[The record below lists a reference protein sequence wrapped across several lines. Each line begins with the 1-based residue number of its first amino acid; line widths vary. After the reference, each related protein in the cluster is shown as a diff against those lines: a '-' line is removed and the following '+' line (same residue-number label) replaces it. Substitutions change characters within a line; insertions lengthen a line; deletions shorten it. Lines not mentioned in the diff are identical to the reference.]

1 MFLYLTLLN
10 NVSINLQ
17 QTTKAQAFSDDFF
30 AGDKGLERQ
39 SQQKPSTFVVRQN
52 ILEAS
57 MTNSMEQSYLG
68 PRCLLLYF

>member
-17 QTTKAQAFSDDFF
+17 QTKKAQAFSDEFF
-30 AGDKGLERQ
+30 AGVKGLKRQ
-39 SQQKPSTFVVRQN
+39 SQQKPSAFVVCQN

-57 MTNSMEQSYLG
+57 MTNSMEQSDLG
-68 PRCLLLYF
+68 PRCSLL